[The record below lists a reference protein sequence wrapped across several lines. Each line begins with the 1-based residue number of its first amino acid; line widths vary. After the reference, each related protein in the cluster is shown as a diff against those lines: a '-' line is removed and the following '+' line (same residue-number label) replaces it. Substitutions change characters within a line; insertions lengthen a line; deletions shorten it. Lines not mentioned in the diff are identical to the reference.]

1 MLPHFEALA
10 RDRIEDLLDQ
20 AEHARLVARL
30 RSLQRARRRDD
41 KPTAATPASN
51 KQQAAPATVP
61 LHACKHGA
69 AGDGRATVERHQPS
83 AR

>member
-1 MLPHFEALA
+1 MEALA
-10 RDRIEDLLDQ
+10 RERIKDLLNQ

-30 RSLQRARRRDD
+30 RSLQRARRRAA

-51 KQQAAPATVP
+51 KQPAAPATVP
-61 LHACKHGA
+61 LHTGKHGA
-69 AGDGRATVERHQPS
+69 AVDGRATLERHQPS